1 MQLDEKQENAVMAA
15 VRNGIMIL
23 TGGPGTGKTTTINA
37 MIEYFHSEI
46 WKLCWQHQPGVPQKN
61 DRGNRMGSAD
71 DPPASGG
78 ER

>member
-37 MIEYFHSEI
+37 MIEYFHSENMEI
-46 WKLCWQHQPGVPQKN
+46 MLAAPTGVPQK
-61 DRGNRMGSAD
+61 
-71 DPPASGG
+71 
-78 ER
+78 E